1 MNIRP
6 LRAHAACLLLPFA
19 LALASAPA
27 AAAEPEP
34 PAMAAARDAMWWGDF
49 AALDK
54 QNAHLR
60 QPGRIGAD
68 GVSELSQ
75 FHDGVA
81 LVFDYRVKNPEPYMK
96 ELDALT
102 LEWAKQH
109 PGSGLAH
116 ALHAR
121 ALLAHAQSYR
131 GRSVASEVP
140 PEAWAPY
147 RDYLKQ
153 AATYLKDHADVALTD
168 SYSHFVL
175 ISIGRHLGWDP
186 EQLAAVVEAGL
197 ARNPEDDD
205 LHFAMAYTLLPK
217 WTGDARILD
226 AYIRHATEQTRARF
240 GWGMY
245 ARLYA
250 EAVQDQFGTNLFENS
265 LADWGKMKQGF
276 EDLQAKYPA
285 SPKRLNRY
293 AFMACIA
300 KDKPAFLRVIDQIG
314 ANLRTDEWGPNP
326 ERAVETCRRWA
337 TQADDAASPRQ
348 PAKPA
353 TAT

>member
-1 MNIRP
+1 MTIRS

-19 LALASAPA
+19 LTLASTPG

-34 PAMAAARDAMWWGDF
+34 PILAAARDAMWWGDF
-49 AALDK
+49 AALET
-54 QNAHLR
+54 QNAQLSK
-60 QPGRIGAD
+60 PGRIGAD
-68 GVSELSQ
+68 GVSELSR
-75 FHDGVA
+75 FRDGVA
-81 LVFDYRVKNPEPYMK
+81 LVFEYKVKNPEPYMK
-96 ELDALT
+96 ELDLLT
-102 LEWAKQH
+102 LEWATRH

-131 GRSVASEVP
+131 GRSTASEVP

-147 RDYLKQ
+147 QDYLKQ
-153 AATYLKDHADVALTD
+153 AATYLMDHADVALTD

-175 ISIGRHLGWDP
+175 ISIGRHLGWSP

-197 ARNPEDDD
+197 ARNPEDED

-217 WTGDARILD
+217 WHGDARILD

-250 EAVQDQFGTNLFENS
+250 EALQDQFGTNLFENS
-265 LADWGKMKQGF
+265 FAEWSKMKQGY

-293 AFMACIA
+293 AFLACVA
-300 KDKPAFLRVIDQIG
+300 KGKPTFLRVIEQVG
-314 ANLRTDEWGPNP
+314 TNLHTGEWGANP

-337 TQADDAASPRQ
+337 AEVDDASPRT
-348 PAKPA
+348 PPRAA